1 MKSAL
6 LILLF
11 AINIFPQNDVMNVR
25 GMEVKLGMDID
36 DVWDLLSSNYNVVE
50 DDNTFYV
57 SDNKDNPVCVVFFK
71 DDKVEKI
78 IKDWGTT
85 FRTNAGQVFKVL
97 WNILKE
103 HEKDLNDVKIV
114 PEQIFDANGDKN
126 NIIII
131 LTENRHLEINI
142 RFNVTILEILDSPKP
157 KN

>member
-11 AINIFPQNDVMNVR
+11 AINIFPQDDVMNVR

-71 DDKVEKI
+71 DDKVKKI

-131 LTENRHLEINI
+131 LTENRHIEINI

>member
-11 AINIFPQNDVMNVR
+11 AINIFPQDDVMNVR

-57 SDNKDNPVCVVFFK
+57 SDNKDNPVCVVFFE